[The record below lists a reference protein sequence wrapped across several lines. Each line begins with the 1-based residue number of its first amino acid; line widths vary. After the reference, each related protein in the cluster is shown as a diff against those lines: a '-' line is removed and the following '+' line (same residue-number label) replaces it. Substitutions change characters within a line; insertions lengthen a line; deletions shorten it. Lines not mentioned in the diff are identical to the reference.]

1 MPLGFA
7 QKWVVAAYKNHYW
20 LSPNDENDDFPV
32 DLGVPHV
39 QTNQCEP
46 WKQNPLPFYLLVS

>member
-1 MPLGFA
+1 
-7 QKWVVAAYKNHYW
+7 
-20 LSPNDENDDFPV
+20 V

-46 WKQNPLPFYLLVS
+46 WKQNPLPFYLLVG